1 MVTSVKIPKCLKVRH
16 PQIPLCRYILF
27 STLSPNSDMAKK
39 ESGITMSKSDWGKSK
54 RRIICD
60 SSSIE
65 MMVQG
70 RNIVTSN
77 QRSVPSNRQKYVL
90 TEAGRQLIKD
100 CAFK

>member
-1 MVTSVKIPKCLKVRH
+1 
-16 PQIPLCRYILF
+16 
-27 STLSPNSDMAKK
+27 
-39 ESGITMSKSDWGKSK
+39 MSKSKT
-54 RRIICD
+54 
-60 SSSIE
+60 SSIE

-90 TEAGRQLIKD
+90 TEAGRKLIKD